1 MDRERNGLTLLP
13 YKASRQLLQISYVS
27 IFVVPPKLLDVCA
40 TFMGN
45 IIFTLCKDQLFH
57 PYREHRGKK
66 KPLRVYDSSGKAL
79 KKKKLKKRGTY
90 RDKLSTEAAIY

>member
-1 MDRERNGLTLLP
+1 MDRVRKGLTLLP

-45 IIFTLCKDQLFH
+45 IIFALCKDQLFY
-57 PYREHRGKK
+57 PYREHQGGGEK
-66 KPLRVYDSSGKAL
+66 KPLRVNDSSGKTS
-79 KKKKLKKRGTY
+79 KKKKLKK
-90 RDKLSTEAAIY
+90 KLPIGINSA